1 MSCFFSLVQRPVVN
15 LLAGWSGL
23 AAAKTYIE
31 VHPGSNVIILE
42 SASSVGGV
50 WAKERLYYGL
60 KSNNMLGT
68 YEYSDF
74 PMDSDIFGVKPGQHI
89 PGDILQRYFEKYAE
103 HFQILGKI
111 RLNSKVETAEQKL
124 DGGWRLIVTERNGN
138 EPRTKIIEPS
148 KLIMATGLTSE
159 PFLPTFSGQD
169 TFGAPLFHPRHFLDY
184 EPDVLQ
190 SGKHVTVFGGTKSA
204 WDVAYACA
212 SSGVQVDWVIRE
224 SGHGP
229 TWMVP
234 PYVTP
239 LKKWLEKL
247 VTTRFLTFFSPCVWG
262 EADGFLRTRKILH
275 GTWLGRKIVDIFWSV
290 LGNDVITM
298 NGYDNHPETKKLK
311 PWISPFWIASGLS
324 ILNYPKD
331 IFEYVRNG
339 QIRVHIADITHLE
352 PGQVHLSTGDVLST
366 NALVCATGWRATP
379 NIKFLPE
386 GIERELG
393 FPWSDDTIDDNIVKK
408 ADAEILDRF
417 PRLRDQPVPNP
428 NYKPLAEDAEACVP
442 HPYRLARFMV
452 PPSMFEKRS
461 IAFLGIP
468 MTINTALVAQT
479 QALWAVAYLG
489 GDLTLSPLESN
500 SSSPIKY
507 EKIDDTK
514 DSVEAIDWET
524 ALHTEFGKFRYPG
537 GFGKRNPDFVFDA
550 LPYIDMLLGDL
561 GLRVHRKSSL
571 LSECFEPYGPADYR
585 GLIDE
590 WKAKHR

>member
-1 MSCFFSLVQRPVVN
+1 M
-15 LLAGWSGL
+15 
-23 AAAKTYIE
+23 
-31 VHPGSNVIILE
+31 
-42 SASSVGGV
+42 
-50 WAKERLYYGL
+50 
-60 KSNNMLGT
+60 
-68 YEYSDF
+68 
-74 PMDSDIFGVKPGQHI
+74 
-89 PGDILQRYFEKYAE
+89 
-103 HFQILGKI
+103 
-111 RLNSKVETAEQKL
+111 
-124 DGGWRLIVTERNGN
+124 
-138 EPRTKIIEPS
+138 
-148 KLIMATGLTSE
+148 
-159 PFLPTFSGQD
+159 
-169 TFGAPLFHPRHFLDY
+169 
-184 EPDVLQ
+184 
-190 SGKHVTVFGGTKSA
+190 
-204 WDVAYACA
+204 
-212 SSGVQVDWVIRE
+212 
-224 SGHGP
+224 
-229 TWMVP
+229 
-234 PYVTP
+234 
-239 LKKWLEKL
+239 
-247 VTTRFLTFFSPCVWG
+247 
-262 EADGFLRTRKILH
+262 
-275 GTWLGRKIVDIFWSV
+275 
-290 LGNDVITM
+290 
-298 NGYDNHPETKKLK
+298 
-311 PWISPFWIASGLS
+311 
-324 ILNYPKD
+324 
-331 IFEYVRNG
+331 
-339 QIRVHIADITHLE
+339 
-352 PGQVHLSTGDVLST
+352 
-366 NALVCATGWRATP
+366 
-379 NIKFLPE
+379 
-386 GIERELG
+386 
-393 FPWSDDTIDDNIVKK
+393 KK